1 MTESTV
7 GRLQIIIDGLASR
20 MPRGFSGCVVTNER
34 GLVIAETMHEG
45 SSSHEFAAMISLLSD
60 TASRI
65 NRNLGFS
72 STESATIR
80 TTNKTMCMQEFLVQ
94 KRRFRIGAIVGK
106 NPERRFSFLKRR
118 GSIEALESVLGKTAE
133 EVRQVLEH
141 RRE

>member
-7 GRLQIIIDGLASR
+7 GRLQIIIDGFASR
-20 MPRGFSGCVVTNER
+20 MTRKFSGCVVTNER

-45 SSSHEFAAMISLLSD
+45 SHSHEFAAMISLLSD

-72 STESATIR
+72 DTEFATIR
-80 TTNKTMCMQEFLVQ
+80 TSDKTMCIQEFLVQ

-106 NPERRFSFLKRR
+106 NPDGRFSFLRRR
-118 GSIEALESVLGKTAE
+118 GPIEALEHALGKTAE
-133 EVRQVLEH
+133 EIRQVLEH
-141 RRE
+141 KKE